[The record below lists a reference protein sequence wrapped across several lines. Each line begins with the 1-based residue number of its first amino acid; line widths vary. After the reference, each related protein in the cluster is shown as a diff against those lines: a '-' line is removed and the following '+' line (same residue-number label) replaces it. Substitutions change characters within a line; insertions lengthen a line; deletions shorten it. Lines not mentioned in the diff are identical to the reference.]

1 MESYLSFK
9 LINWKSWRV
18 GKIIKAQ
25 PENSNNQR
33 DRISQEVVN
42 ITKSLEYMLEQ
53 LNEELAKLKHD
64 IGKIQS
70 DIKGTEH
77 NLLDPKYMWK
87 N

>member
-1 MESYLSFK
+1 MASYLSFK

-25 PENSNNQR
+25 PENSNNQL

-42 ITKSLEYMLEQ
+42 ITESLEYMLEQ

>member
-1 MESYLSFK
+1 
-9 LINWKSWRV
+9 
-18 GKIIKAQ
+18 
-25 PENSNNQR
+25 
-33 DRISQEVVN
+33 
-42 ITKSLEYMLEQ
+42 MLEQ